1 MDGDRDV
8 TQTARPMSLSRVLAP
23 FRVPVAAALLV
34 VTAACDPVLSE
45 RRVQDV
51 VVGPEML
58 PCFGVGPQMC
68 LYVRP
73 YGSPGWEYFYG
84 EIEGFAY
91 EPGFEYV
98 IRIERTTVRNPP
110 ADGSI
115 YRFRLID
122 VIKKTPVPADGA

>member
-1 MDGDRDV
+1 
-8 TQTARPMSLSRVLAP
+8 MSLSRVLAP

-51 VVGPEML
+51 VVGPQLL
-58 PCFGVGPQMC
+58 PCHGVGPQLCMQ
-68 LYVRP
+68 VRP
-73 YGSPGWEYFYG
+73 YASPVWEYFDG
-84 EIEGFAY
+84 EIEGFAF

-98 IRIERTTVRNPP
+98 IRIERTVRKNPAP
-110 ADGSI
+110 DGSI

-122 VIKKTPVPADGA
+122 VIKKTPVPSEGA